1 MAYPMNVAEF
11 DLRFFT
17 GKNTWLTLAVDD
29 TGHCID
35 CIVTYME
42 EGFPPEHTT
51 FSDQPNPKQAL
62 AFMFY
67 KLYEVLDKKEE
78 G

>member
-11 DLRFFT
+11 NLRFIT
-17 GKNTWLTLAVDD
+17 GKNTWLTLSVDD

-35 CIVTYME
+35 YIVTYME

-51 FSDQPNPKQAL
+51 FRDQPNAKRVF
-62 AFMFY
+62 AFMLY
-67 KLYEVLDKKEE
+67 KLYEVLAKKEE